1 MQPAPPCPAPA
12 CWCQTWAP
20 ELLLCWQLWLGPSSV
35 FCFVSFSL
43 LVMLPSEI
51 PKLPH
56 RPTCE
61 RVSYC
66 VETSPPPWLPT
77 QHGSPSLTPL
87 SLFVFYILPHL
98 LLKRMSCFSGC
109 LVSSACVHKLSGAS
123 CSPFK
128 WSFDESVGAKMV
140 SLSYSSAILGPPP
153 HTMSIKQWRRRE
165 KELGQWI
172 QTKLEC
178 GQLSLMKLFG
188 ARQII
193 KTKQNKT
200 KKQTKKK
207 IPELTE
213 RNWLS
218 LR

>member
-1 MQPAPPCPAPA
+1 MQPSPPCAAPA
-12 CWCQTWAP
+12 CWWQTWAP
-20 ELLLCWQLWLGPSSV
+20 ELLLCWQLWFGTSSV

-77 QHGSPSLTPL
+77 QHGSPSLTPV
-87 SLFVFYILPHL
+87 SLFVFYFLPQL

-109 LVSSACVHKLSGAS
+109 LVFSACVHKLSSAS
-123 CSPFK
+123 CSAFK
-128 WSFDESVGAKMV
+128 RSFDESVGAKMV
-140 SLSYSSAILGPPP
+140 SLPYSSAILGPPP

-193 KTKQNKT
+193 KTKQTNQ
-200 KKQTKKK
+200 KKH
-207 IPELTE
+207 PELTE